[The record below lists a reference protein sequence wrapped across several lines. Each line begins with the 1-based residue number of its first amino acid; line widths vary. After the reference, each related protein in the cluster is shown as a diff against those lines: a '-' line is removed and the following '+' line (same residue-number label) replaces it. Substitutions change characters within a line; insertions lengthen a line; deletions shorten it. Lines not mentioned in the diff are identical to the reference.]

1 MQKEAITARE
11 LLNIADVNLEEKMHI
26 SELIR
31 TSLLKLFDI
40 ILDYFPPESS
50 VKYYPI
56 NRDYPALTSELTG
69 YDLNN
74 SIVLCFLL
82 HLFDGSEL

>member
-1 MQKEAITARE
+1 MQKEAITAHE
-11 LLNIADVNLEEKMHI
+11 LLNIANVNLEDKMRI
-26 SELIR
+26 SEVIR
-31 TSLLKLFDI
+31 TSLLKVFDI